1 MKRVTVL
8 ISLMI
13 LFSLMINIAL
23 FDVCAETP
31 VEISFS
37 VSRQI
42 QKGKSVPA
50 QIELKTSAPVSVL
63 HFSIVLGDGLE
74 YTSCQLCENISG
86 KILTAYENN
95 HLNILLINAQGL
107 HFPTF
112 TDVITVRLKSVSDTV
127 GSTGIQVGILQGTDI
142 NENLI
147 PDTFQHY
154 DVDIVEKI
162 TDNARAT
169 QAAVSRSS
177 DNSSSKST
185 VTPKAN
191 NQKSVPANK
200 STITAVPDFTETG
213 TEYQLSTASVHTVM
227 QDNKKYSVITFAA
240 GGIFVLGITLVIFIS
255 YKYGKSHA
263 G

>member
-1 MKRVTVL
+1 MKRITLL
-8 ISLMI
+8 IFLLV
-13 LFSLMINIAL
+13 LFSLTVNSAL
-23 FDVCAETP
+23 FDVSAETP

-50 QIELKTSAPVSVL
+50 QIGLKTSAPVSVL
-63 HFSIVLGDGLE
+63 HFSIVLGDGLD
-74 YTSCQLCENISG
+74 YTSCQLCENIGG

-112 TDVITVRLKSVSDTV
+112 TDVITVKLKSVSDTV

-142 NENLI
+142 SENLI

-162 TDNARAT
+162 TDNAKAVQT
-169 QAAVSRSS
+169 AVSRSS
-177 DNSSSKST
+177 DSSSSKST
-185 VTPKAN
+185 AVPKN
-191 NQKSVPANK
+191 NHQKSVPANK
-200 STITAVPDFTETG
+200 TPVTSVPDFTETG
-213 TEYQLSTASVHTVM
+213 TEYQLSTAAVQTVM
-227 QDNKKYSVITFAA
+227 QDNKKYSVRTFAA

-255 YKYGKSHA
+255 YKYGKNHA